1 MMRMMMMMKRMDGS
15 SLPSTYLTVRV
26 VRKFGS
32 LQDESSSTRNS
43 FVQLLDVKKF
53 LRGTWIVLLT

>member
-1 MMRMMMMMKRMDGS
+1 MMMMMKRMDGS
-15 SLPSTYLTVRV
+15 SLPSTYLTLCV

-32 LQDESSSTRNS
+32 LQDESSSMRNS
-43 FVQLLDVKKF
+43 FVQLLDVEKF